1 MAANNA
7 MATTDYL
14 VTQISSIIPGKVSAE
29 QESTF
34 KNLVDYAEPDVAIV
48 KALNWTLED
57 AWAIPERLIGSIK
70 EWADSHSRSAY
81 RSAAERA
88 LIHAGMLVPA

>member
-1 MAANNA
+1 MPTSNP

-14 VTQISSIIPGKVSAE
+14 VTQIGSIIPGKVSAE
-29 QESTF
+29 QESAF
-34 KNLVDYAEPDVAIV
+34 KSLVDYAEPDVAIA

-57 AWAIPERLIGSIK
+57 AWAIPEKMLGVIK

-81 RSAAERA
+81 RRAAERA
-88 LIHAGMLVPA
+88 LIHAGALVPA